1 MTKKPPSQSQVVIVG
16 GGVIGCSIAYH
27 LAKEGVTDVTIVEQG
42 KLTCGTSWH
51 AAGLIMQLRPSH
63 TLTQLCCYGARLL
76 GSLKEETGQ
85 DTGFKQNGSL
95 PIARQPERYHEIAR
109 LVSLGSRFGVEA
121 HMLSPAEVK
130 EHYPAARPKPG
141 GRRRVHSGRRPG
153 QPGRRHDG
161 VRARGEERRCADRR
175 GGQRHR
181 LRNAS
186 GNGHGG
192 EDRSGRHRLRNGGAV
207 CWSVEPA
214 TWASWRA

>member
-85 DTGFKQNGSL
+85 IRAS
-95 PIARQPERYHEIAR
+95 
-109 LVSLGSRFGVEA
+109 SRTA
-121 HMLSPAEVK
+121 ACPSPASRS
-130 EHYPAARPKPG
+130 ATTRSPG
-141 GRRRVHSGRRPG
+141 
-153 QPGRRHDG
+153 
-161 VRARGEERRCADRR
+161 
-175 GGQRHR
+175 
-181 LRNAS
+181 
-186 GNGHGG
+186 
-192 EDRSGRHRLRNGGAV
+192 
-207 CWSVEPA
+207 
-214 TWASWRA
+214 